1 MKIVSP
7 MEKKYRKQDW
17 QVNGSQNTVFSK
29 KIRKKEKKKKKLKM
43 SSTNFQSTI
52 LVQSTAELRTLI
64 SRVEKCLVLTLVSVL
79 QTGEA

>member
-64 SRVEKCLVLTLVSVL
+64 SRVEKCLVLTLVLVL